1 MLKVVEKRFFYY
13 FFSLV
18 LFLISLYLIVFQ
30 GFIPSIDFNGGAQVE
45 ILFKDAPFKDQKDIL
60 NFKEKFKDFRITEIL
75 KSEERYIIKMS
86 NLQYQDYERFLEKL
100 KEEGIN
106 YEDVNFTNISPTI
119 GKELKNKAKTAIFL
133 VLILISIYI
142 SFAFRK
148 NTKPV
153 KSLVFGLSTLI
164 ALVHDVIISLGF
176 VILNKFPLESSIV
189 VALLTLAGYSIHDT
203 IVVFDRIRE
212 NLSLSKSS
220 KDLKTVIEES
230 VSQTMSRSI
239 NTSLT
244 TIIALVVSFLT
255 FGGYVKSLILTLI
268 FGIIIGT
275 YSSIFIAS
283 PLVFEMSKFGKN
295 GKN

>member
-1 MLKVVEKRFFYY
+1 MLKVVEKRLFYY
-13 FFSLV
+13 SFSLF

-45 ILFKDAPFKDQKDIL
+45 ILFKDVPFKDQKDIL

-100 KEEGIN
+100 KAEGIN

-153 KSLVFGLSTLI
+153 KSLVFGLATLI

>member
-1 MLKVVEKRFFYY
+1 MLKVVEKRLFYY
-13 FFSLV
+13 FFSLF

-45 ILFKDAPFKDQKDIL
+45 ILFKDVPFKDQKDIL

-100 KEEGIN
+100 KAEGIN

-153 KSLVFGLSTLI
+153 KSLVFGLATLI

-255 FGGYVKSLILTLI
+255 FAGYVKSLILTLI

>member
-1 MLKVVEKRFFYY
+1 MLKVVEKRLFYY
-13 FFSLV
+13 FFSLF

-45 ILFKDAPFKDQKDIL
+45 ILFKDVPFKDQKDIL

-100 KEEGIN
+100 KAEGIN

-153 KSLVFGLSTLI
+153 KSLVFGLATLI